1 MLGNLVYPSIDWL
14 IDWLIEIDWLI
25 VGKEAVGMGV
35 GKFVDDT
42 VDK

>member
-1 MLGNLVYPSIDWL
+1 MLGNLVYPS